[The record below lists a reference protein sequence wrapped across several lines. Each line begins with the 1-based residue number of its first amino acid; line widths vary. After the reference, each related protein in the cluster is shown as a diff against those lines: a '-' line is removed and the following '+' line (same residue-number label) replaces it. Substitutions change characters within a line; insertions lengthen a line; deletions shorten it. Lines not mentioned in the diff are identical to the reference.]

1 MSGKLTKVS
10 SNLRKI
16 VSNKIFQCILK
27 QDTHNL
33 MKFDESQAK
42 GLKNHLIREVEN
54 QLIEF
59 LEPFE
64 NSHEFSDVGNLSSIN
79 SFNRFNAAL
88 SKGIDRF
95 TTSKYEG
102 LSKGKKYVAYATICS
117 SDSREYEQW
126 TEKSIYGFNVLV
138 GNTFECEE
146 GSYSLS
152 EHTITRYFQRR
163 NFTDSFNP
171 NKDIFLLIEDL
182 KYVPYYSAYWTRMAF
197 FHLRKLGVKK
207 IDIEIPGVSGLFL
220 CEMNIDEIFGKVE
233 IRTYISDEML
243 SDHQK
248 QKKEFLVNALD
259 GLEGSALP
267 FFGILEFIQ
276 IDNIELE
283 AKVLSNRLSKN
294 LEILFDR
301 SFADDDTPLGHDW
314 TIDRIFDFIK
324 SDLINEET
332 NNFKMPIYPI
342 KREQIY
348 KKLKIKSFLD

>member
-1 MSGKLTKVS
+1 
-10 SNLRKI
+10 
-16 VSNKIFQCILK
+16 
-27 QDTHNL
+27 

-42 GLKNHLIREVEN
+42 GLKNHLIREVEK

-59 LEPFE
+59 LDPFE
-64 NSHEFSDVGNLSSIN
+64 TSAEFSAVGNLSSIN

-102 LSKGKKYVAYATICS
+102 FSKSKKYVAYATICS
-117 SDSREYEQW
+117 SESRNYGQW

-138 GNTFECEE
+138 GKTFECEE

-163 NFTDSFNP
+163 NFTNSFNP
-171 NKDIFLLIEDL
+171 DIDIFLLIEDL
-182 KYVPYYSAYWTRMAF
+182 KYVPYYSAYWVRIAF
-197 FHLRKLGVKK
+197 FHLRKLGIKK
-207 IDIEIPGVSGLFL
+207 IDIQIPAVSGLFL
-220 CEMNIDEIFGKVE
+220 CEMNVDEMFSKVE
-233 IRTYISDEML
+233 IRTYISDNML
-243 SDHQK
+243 SAHQK
-248 QKKEFLVNALD
+248 QKKEFLVHVLNGFED
-259 GLEGSALP
+259 SALP
-267 FFGILEFIQ
+267 FFGILEFEG

-294 LEILFDR
+294 LLILFDK

-314 TIDRIFDFIK
+314 TVDRIFDFIK
-324 SDLINEET
+324 NDAICEKL
-332 NNFKMPIYPI
+332 NNIELPIHPF

-348 KKLKIKSFLD
+348 KKLKLKSFLD